1 VVTLET
7 EGKGDVRFPARIGRE
22 GKITIP
28 VEIRNLYDLQDG
40 DTVYVT
46 YIRKLKP
53 GEEVE

>member
-1 VVTLET
+1 MEK
-7 EGKGDVRFPARIGRE
+7 EGKGDVGFPARIGKE

-40 DTVYVT
+40 DTVYLKG
-46 YIRKLKP
+46 IRKLNP

>member
-1 VVTLET
+1 MET